1 MAKNKIH
8 PEGFRLGKSVNW
20 NSNIKL
26 QFYKK
31 HVRSSLI
38 LSNQFKNII
47 WWQKKNFLNQRK
59 IRKFAKLPIRTFF
72 EKSIQLDLKLNYRRR
87 ALKFKLL
94 TCLHGFYQY
103 PKVFDYK
110 AQRSEGFITT
120 INSFKQKPFLLN
132 AKNYF
137 FRNSI
142 NLRSYFDR
150 NINYCKLEAPAF
162 KKITPPKILK
172 VKTRRLLELKKY
184 TDDNKEI
191 LYEKRLVLER
201 NILNFKILNY
211 QKFFPY
217 FIYYT
222 FQNFTRGLRGS
233 TSLRRYQYCLDSI
246 TPSDWYKS
254 IKLKT
259 KSYKKIVGSLDNN
272 IYTPD
277 IPLATNML
285 ATNLNIAL
293 HWHSSL
299 LFAKTLA
306 FLVER
311 KKGASGF
318 LRLFGGA
325 LVRLQGLRFNV
336 TSICI
341 NIKGSFGK
349 ITRTKTIR
357 LGKKGILQK
366 KNLTTFDQLVSYTNL
381 QSITKRGVLGI
392 SVWLYWT

>member
-8 PEGFRLGKSVNW
+8 PEGFRLGKTSNW

-72 EKSIQLDLKLNYRRR
+72 EKSIQPDLKLNYRRR
-87 ALKFKLL
+87 LLKFNFL

-110 AQRSEGFITT
+110 AQKSEGFIST
-120 INSFKQKPFLLN
+120 INSFKQKSFLLN
-132 AKNYF
+132 STNSF
-137 FRNSI
+137 FGCSI
-142 NLRSYFDR
+142 KLRAYFDR
-150 NINYCKLEAPAF
+150 NINYCNSEKRNYVLPSV
-162 KKITPPKILK
+162 KILK
-172 VKTRRLLELKKY
+172 MNNRRLLELKKA
-184 TDDNKEI
+184 TDDSKEI

-201 NILNFKILNY
+201 NLLTLNILNY

-217 FIYYT
+217 FINYS
-222 FQNFTRGLRGS
+222 FQNFTRGIRGS

-336 TSICI
+336 TAICI